1 MNRPCSNR
9 LILSTMVLVL
19 LSIAPIVSMYAQ
31 ETSGDS
37 PLVTRSTRDGAPATN
52 NPAVRSS
59 PSGPDSISSRLLGSL
74 SHDQVSLG
82 LKQALT
88 NGVQAAIRELGHEGG
103 FLTNANFRIPLPKQ
117 LRYLE
122 DALRSLKQDKAADD
136 FVASMNH
143 AAEKAIPEG
152 AAIFADSISRMTI
165 ADGQSILT
173 GPPDAVT
180 QFFRRTTET
189 NLYQRFMPIVK
200 KATDKTGVT
209 ANYKKVMT
217 AANNNKYIG
226 GLLGAVTDTQSLDL
240 DHYVTEKALDGL
252 FKRIAEEEKRIRA
265 DPVARTTDLLKQ
277 VFGAVTKQG

>member
-37 PLVTRSTRDGAPATN
+37 PLVTRSTREGAPATN

-136 FVASMNH
+136 FVASILEPGRMPGYEVGEIDNR
-143 AAEKAIPEG
+143 AA
-152 AAIFADSISRMTI
+152 
-165 ADGQSILT
+165 L
-173 GPPDAVT
+173 
-180 QFFRRTTET
+180 
-189 NLYQRFMPIVK
+189 
-200 KATDKTGVT
+200 
-209 ANYKKVMT
+209 
-217 AANNNKYIG
+217 
-226 GLLGAVTDTQSLDL
+226 
-240 DHYVTEKALDGL
+240 
-252 FKRIAEEEKRIRA
+252 AER
-265 DPVARTTDLLKQ
+265 LQ
-277 VFGAVTKQG
+277 Q